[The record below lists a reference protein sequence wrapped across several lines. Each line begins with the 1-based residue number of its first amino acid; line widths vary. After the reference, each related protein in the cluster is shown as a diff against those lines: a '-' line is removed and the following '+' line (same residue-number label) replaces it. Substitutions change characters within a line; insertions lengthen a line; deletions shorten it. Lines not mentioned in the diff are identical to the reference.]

1 MNVINLIEFSGDLNN
16 YRLYTIMNPLVNCK
30 PPKSSYI
37 CRWNTQTYAVEKLV
51 KAGEESLSTMAVRF
65 VFTCLNSSEHRI
77 NCIDYSEDGR
87 FVGLGTLSGS
97 VDVYIAYSLQRIY
110 HLSSAHN
117 IFVTGVEF
125 LKSSDA
131 AQQLT
136 GGNDASLVSVSV
148 DNHIVVHQIPKR
160 GLNCLSLEM
169 FY

>member
-1 MNVINLIEFSGDLNN
+1 
-16 YRLYTIMNPLVNCK
+16 MNPLINCK

-37 CRWNTQTYAVEKLV
+37 CRWNTQDYSVEKLV
-51 KAGEESLSTMAVRF
+51 SAGQESLSAIAV
-65 VFTCLNSSEHRI
+65 
-77 NCIDYSEDGR
+77 SEDGR
-87 FVGLGTLSGS
+87 FVGVGTLSGS
-97 VDVYIAYSLQRIY
+97 VDVYIAFSLQRVY

-125 LKSSDA
+125 LKCNSA

-160 GLNCLSLEM
+160 GLH
-169 FY
+169 